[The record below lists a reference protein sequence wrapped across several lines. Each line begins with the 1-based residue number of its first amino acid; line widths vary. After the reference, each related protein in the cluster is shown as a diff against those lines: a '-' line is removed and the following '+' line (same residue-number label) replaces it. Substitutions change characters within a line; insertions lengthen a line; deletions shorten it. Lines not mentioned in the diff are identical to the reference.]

1 MNTNIELV
9 NHVKKAYAENWGY
22 CLGTFGQTLTMNL
35 LNQKMK
41 QGNGV
46 GSYNTR
52 HKAYLTK
59 FMGNKVSDCYGL
71 VKGFL
76 WTDRT
81 GNIRYNSAQDKNADT
96 AYSSAREKGPI
107 SKMPEIPGLVLHM
120 KGHAGVYIGN
130 GEFIECAGAPKG
142 MQKGKI
148 QNGKITQGNK
158 FTHWFKDTNITY
170 NIAPKPVEDE
180 LVEAVQVLVKAGII
194 GSPEYWLKATGNE
207 RALILKMAKY
217 VKEGKA

>member
-1 MNTNIELV
+1 MNTNIALV
-9 NHVKKAYAENWGY
+9 EYAKKAHKENWGY
-22 CLGTFGQTLTMNL
+22 CLGTFGQTLTPAL
-35 LNQKMK
+35 LKQKMA

-46 GSYNTR
+46 GAYNTK
-52 HKAYLTK
+52 HKAYLAK

-81 GNIRYNSAQDKNADT
+81 GSIRYNSTQDKNANT
-96 AYSSAREKGPI
+96 AYSSAREKGAI
-107 SKMPEIPGLVLHM
+107 SNIPEIPGLVLWM

-148 QNGKITQGNK
+148 QNGRVTQGNK
-158 FTHWFKDTNITY
+158 FTHWFKDANITY
-170 NIAPKPVEDE
+170 GEPKPTVDKLSRAVDT
-180 LVEAVQVLVKAGII
+180 LVSVGII
-194 GSPEYWLKATGNE
+194 GSPSVWLKATGNE
-207 RALILKMAKY
+207 RALILKMAHY
-217 VKEGKA
+217 VENGKV